1 MLGKTS
7 ETTHFLLSTEV
18 ALVCTGWFLWE
29 CNPQVLNHVQESLY
43 GASYLAGVTGHRSHL
58 QVSDQT
64 LSFFVVMG
72 CIASGVMLP
81 QENMEGKQAR
91 ENWNEE

>member
-1 MLGKTS
+1 MGVQ
-7 ETTHFLLSTEV
+7 ST
-18 ALVCTGWFLWE
+18 
-29 CNPQVLNHVQESLY
+29 VLNHVQESLY